1 LTFAVVKIMMQV
13 MNQLQ
18 AYAQNQSRWSLDEF
32 VQIANRHLPDVL
44 PEEKTNTRVRGDVTP
59 RLVRHYTT
67 LNMLDEPLKEG
78 REARYGYRHLLQ
90 ILVLRR
96 LLAEGHSAG
105 AIDQLITTS
114 RNSELEA
121 LLQGG
126 VQLSA
131 APTNLAMAHLQR
143 LQRQQAILAEPPT
156 EIGSGDSEGLRS
168 PSAQQW
174 TRLEVLTG
182 LELHVRDDFCYP
194 DSPQAQAELL
204 QYLAQQLSEFRPS
217 RRSSP

>member
-1 LTFAVVKIMMQV
+1 MMQV

-18 AYAQNQSRWSLDEF
+18 AYAQSQPRWSLDEF

-114 RNSELEA
+114 RNGELEA

-143 LQRQQAILAEPPT
+143 LQRQQAILAPPT
-156 EIGSGDSEGLRS
+156 EIGSGESVGLRS
-168 PSAQQW
+168 PSPSAQW

-204 QYLAQQLSEFRPS
+204 QHLAQQLSWFRSS
-217 RRSSP
+217 RRSSQ

>member
-1 LTFAVVKIMMQV
+1 
-13 MNQLQ
+13 
-18 AYAQNQSRWSLDEF
+18 
-32 VQIANRHLPDVL
+32 
-44 PEEKTNTRVRGDVTP
+44 
-59 RLVRHYTT
+59 
-67 LNMLDEPLKEG
+67 
-78 REARYGYRHLLQ
+78 
-90 ILVLRR
+90 LVLRR

-114 RNSELEA
+114 RNGELEA

-143 LQRQQAILAEPPT
+143 LQRQQAILAPPT
-156 EIGSGDSEGLRS
+156 EIGSGESVGLRS
-168 PSAQQW
+168 PSPSAQW

-204 QYLAQQLSEFRPS
+204 QHLAQQLSWFRSS
-217 RRSSP
+217 RRSSQ

>member
-1 LTFAVVKIMMQV
+1 MMRV
-13 MNQLQ
+13 MDQLQ
-18 AYAQNQSRWSLDEF
+18 TYAQTQPRWSLDEF

-114 RNSELEA
+114 RNGELEA

-143 LQRQQAILAEPPT
+143 LQRQQAILAPPT
-156 EIGSGDSEGLRS
+156 EIGSGESVGLRS
-168 PSAQQW
+168 PSPSAQW

-204 QYLAQQLSEFRPS
+204 QHLAQQLSWFRSS
-217 RRSSP
+217 RRSSQ